1 MTGIGVRHGAG
12 FPSWWMPS
20 PAVDRCADPSERA
33 MLLLYTEALAHL
45 KKARSAAA
53 DRSLNIQSVIR
64 ILVELNASLAEREDR
79 EAVLNLAGLY
89 RYMIHRLSTAA
100 ELGVRAALAEVE
112 RLLQT
117 LSDGW
122 IQVIQ
127 SDDPAAPFPDSLQP
141 DDHRPPPFSFPT
153 T

>member
-1 MTGIGVRHGAG
+1 MSWIGARHDTT

-20 PAVDRCADPSERA
+20 PAMDRCAEPSERA

-45 KKARSAAA
+45 KKARKMAA
-53 DRSLNIQSVIR
+53 RSFNIQSVIR

-100 ELGVRAALAEVE
+100 EPGLGAALIEVE

-127 SDDPAAPFPDSLQP
+127 TDDPEAPFPDSLES
-141 DDHRPPPFSFPT
+141 DDHRPPPFSFPAT
-153 T
+153 